1 MAYGLGL
8 SMIGPMDLDAIIDGG
23 GGSGSVVTR
32 PQVLPPIEV
41 SVPDPFAITPRVK
54 DTTTTGMTAPT
65 SVPFPS
71 PLGIPWP
78 VLAGMAALVV
88 YLATQKR

>member
-8 SMIGPMDLDAIIDGG
+8 GPMDLDTMIDGG
-23 GGSGSVVTR
+23 GNGGGNVVTR
-32 PQVLPPIEV
+32 PQYLPPIEV
-41 SVPDPFAITPRVK
+41 SVPDPFAMRPQVK
-54 DTTTTGMTAPT
+54 ITTTTGLTAP
-65 SVPFPS
+65 SSAPFPS

-78 VLAGMAALVV
+78 VLAGMAALAV